1 MVFLSNFVWIIN
13 VEGNVYLTNEQ
24 ILDCCKKIGI
34 YEGIAKSKINSK
46 YDAQIM
52 RTLLNCIKVIDKH
65 TVEFQFNCNLN
76 IIERL

>member
-1 MVFLSNFVWIIN
+1 MLAKVWF
-13 VEGNVYLTNEQ
+13 
-24 ILDCCKKIGI
+24 
-34 YEGIAKSKINSK
+34 ANSK